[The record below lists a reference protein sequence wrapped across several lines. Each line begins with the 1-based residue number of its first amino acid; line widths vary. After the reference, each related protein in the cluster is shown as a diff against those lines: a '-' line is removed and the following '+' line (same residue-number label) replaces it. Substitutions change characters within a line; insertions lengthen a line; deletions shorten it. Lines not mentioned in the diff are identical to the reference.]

1 MNFLAQIKAAT
12 QTTLKTVS
20 TTDKN
25 DRSNPNVA
33 LGGKDVLDDEAERW
47 EYFFNSGVSAWFDDI
62 QDVTFTSTF
71 CSLTPEEAQ
80 CIVNHWDERRVMIAA
95 FTAQGVTSS
104 DPAFTTAVEIL
115 YNKTTLQLQ
124 DLVQKLN
131 VAIATEI
138 AISPVQLAFVK
149 LSTRS
154 PKDSK
159 KALARAELEYSRRVQ
174 ELGGVEQVSTNDRW
188 RILCEE
194 TTQSG
199 AVNNG
204 TDALELLLDSDRV
217 YEDLEYALRGPPESW
232 VASASTATTAAA
244 TATTAAATT
253 TATATAT
260 STLGKE
266 KILKWNMSLVARAW
280 DPRLKPQSEF
290 RGICW
295 DGKLTCLCQYF
306 HPLFFPELSAHKT
319 QIEQDVMAT
328 FHTEKIM
335 NAINRLGGHCMIDF
349 AWLGPGEVIIVELNP
364 FDGVCLGTFPAS
376 TGLFLWDKPEDQQIM
391 KGETSFEFR
400 LRETEL
406 APHQLKAQCNP
417 AWRDIIYGT
426 GDGGGKK

>member
-1 MNFLAQIKAAT
+1 MNFLAEIKTAS
-12 QTTLKTVS
+12 QTALKTVS

-80 CIVNHWDERRVMIAA
+80 CIVNHWDERRVMVAA
-95 FTAQGVTSS
+95 FAAQGVTSS
-104 DPAFTTAVEIL
+104 EPEFTTAVQTL
-115 YNKTTLQLQ
+115 YNNTTLQLQ
-124 DLVQKLN
+124 DLVQRLN

-138 AISPVQLAFVK
+138 AISPVQMAFVK

-204 TDALELLLDSDRV
+204 ADALELLLDSDRV

-232 VASASTATTAAA
+232 VASASTATTATSAT
-244 TATTAAATT
+244 TATTAT
-253 TATATAT
+253 TAT

-306 HPLFFPELSAHKT
+306 HPLFFPELIANKT
-319 QIEQDVMAT
+319 QIEQDIMAT

-417 AWRDIIYGT
+417 TWRDIMYSI
-426 GDGGGKK
+426 GDDAGKK